1 MSKMSKFLE
10 KTLTYGAKAGWA
22 VFSRLNTISPNKS
35 FTPRWSDKP
44 LLKSYEKEKPA
55 LGWPRTADSLC
66 PKCVPEIR
74 QQIVDGKLPHEVLLN
89 EKVGEIKAQI
99 IERDGQI
106 LMVKDCPTHG
116 HFEDV
121 MSIDP
126 AFFKHL
132 EEVFP
137 GRDIKAHNDEKLHN
151 HGTSTVTHGR
161 GSVLTIDLTNR
172 CNMMCDP
179 CFMDANQVGFVHELT
194 WDEIKTMLDNAVS
207 IKPRR
212 QMSVQFSGGE
222 PTLSP
227 YFLDAIAYARK
238 VGYESVQ
245 AATNGI
251 EFAKSKELCRAAAE
265 AGLRY
270 AYLQFD
276 GIGNA
281 ANSHRKVGNL
291 FDVKLQAIH
300 NLHEAGVDIVPVT
313 TIINGIN
320 NEQVGH
326 IIQFALD
333 NPKKINFLSFQP
345 VSFTGRDE
353 AVSDER
359 RAAQRYTLS
368 HLAHDIRDQTGL
380 GESTRDWFPISFMS
394 TFSDWADL
402 VHGPQHEWGQLSCGC
417 HPNCGIGMA
426 LMIDKET
433 KEAAPVTAFLDMGT
447 DAKDQA
453 TVNDATRGKFLSTLA
468 LGRSLMRNYAPFQA
482 PTRFKITDMMKK
494 MDKTFNATGKDYGS
508 VKGDR
513 TMEDIKKR
521 REDRWNFL
529 FIAGMW
535 FQDLFNYD
543 FRRTEQCIIPYAT
556 QEGEISFCAY
566 NTGVGWR
573 NIIEKMHMTATLTKW
588 YEEHGRHEIFAG
600 GKKVKMDDEAHSL
613 LLRDALVTN
622 ELQHDLDKLGIAKNS
637 REEKVRARDA
647 KQKAS
652 AAGLQASAS
661 ADDAVVG
668 VDRGPKVNDEAY
680 NARMAA
686 LYREVVLKEK
696 PVVAENGFIPLGAL
710 TGNGNGNGTHAAKPE
725 VAEPVAGDLVSFWLL
740 AQPRTGRLR
749 NLVRNTWWLFQAMRK
764 CPRGSEGIFYGLYPG

>member
-1 MSKMSKFLE
+1 M
-10 KTLTYGAKAGWA
+10 AKKPAKYVERGLVQAAKIGWA
-22 VFSRLNTISPNKS
+22 VFSKLNSISPNAS
-35 FTPRWSDKP
+35 FTPKWSDKP
-44 LLKSYEKEKPA
+44 LLKSYQKEKPP
-55 LGWPRTADSLC
+55 LGWPRTTDSLC
-66 PKCVPEIR
+66 PKCVPAIR
-74 QQIVDGKLPHEVLLN
+74 QQIIDGKLPHEILLN

-106 LMVKDCPTHG
+106 LMVKDCPIHG

-121 MSIDP
+121 MSIDT

-137 GRDIKAHNDEKLHN
+137 GRDIRAHNDEKLHN

-194 WDEIKTMLDNAVS
+194 WDEIKTMLDNAVT
-207 IKPRR
+207 IKPKR

-227 YFLDAIAYARK
+227 YFLDAVAYARK
-238 VGYESVQ
+238 VGYTSVQ

-251 EFAKSKELCRAAAE
+251 EFAKSKEFCRAAAE

-281 ANSHRKVGNL
+281 ANSHRKVGNA

-313 TIINGIN
+313 CIINGIN
-320 NEQVGH
+320 NEQVGR
-326 IIQFALD
+326 IIEFALE

-353 AVSDER
+353 DVSDER
-359 RAAQRYTLS
+359 RMAQRYTLS
-368 HLAHDIRDQTGL
+368 HLAHDVKNQTGL
-380 GESTRDWFPISFMS
+380 GEPTRDWFPISFMS

-402 VHGPQHEWGQLSCGC
+402 VHGPDRDWGQLSCGC
-417 HPNCGIGMA
+417 HPNCGISMA

-433 KEAAPVTAFLDMGT
+433 KEAAPVTAFINADRL
-447 DAKDQA
+447 AKDIA
-453 TVNDATRGKFLSTLA
+453 RVNDAARGKVLTCVGAALA
-468 LGRSLMRNYAPFQA
+468 LMRNYTPQNA
-482 PTRFKITDMMKK
+482 PTHFKIKDLLQKF
-494 MDKTFNATGKDYGS
+494 DKSFGATGISYGK
-508 VKGDR
+508 VTADR
-513 TMEDIKKR
+513 TIEDIKKR
-521 REDRWNFL
+521 RNDRWNFL

-573 NIIEKMHMTATLTKW
+573 NIIEKMHMTSTLTKW

-600 GKKVKMDDEAHSL
+600 GKKVGLEKESSYDLVVNDEHVNAAANDTFEKS
-613 LLRDALVTN
+613 
-622 ELQHDLDKLGIAKNS
+622 GIAKNS
-637 REEKVRARDA
+637 REEKIRARDA
-647 KQKAS
+647 KLKQ
-652 AAGLQASAS
+652 
-661 ADDAVVG
+661 DA
-668 VDRGPKVNDEAY
+668 E
-680 NARMAA
+680 NAKMAA
-686 LYREVVLKEK
+686 LYRKEVLGEK
-696 PVVAENGFIPLGAL
+696 APEGGFVPLGAIGGL
-710 TGNGNGNGTHAAKPE
+710 GGITPAPKAANVE
-725 VAEPVAGDLVSFWLL
+725 VVESIAETVSGD
-740 AQPRTGRLR
+740 
-749 NLVRNTWWLFQAMRK
+749 
-764 CPRGSEGIFYGLYPG
+764 